1 MTHPIHAPQLDSP
14 LGWLNTDRPLRLAG
28 ELRGRVVVLDFW
40 TYCCINC
47 MHILPDLAFLE
58 EKYAAQP
65 VVFLGVHSAKFTN
78 ESDRETIRAAIL
90 RYEIKHPVVIDDR
103 MKLWRAYAVRSWPTV
118 VVVDSMGRVAVSLA
132 GEGQR
137 EALDRAI
144 GEALDQGRAA
154 GTLADGPLTV
164 QREASVAAASPL
176 CFPGKVFADAE
187 LRRLFIADSNHNRIV
202 IADWPDEQGQ
212 CRVVRVVGSGAVGAD
227 DGPAERATFNHP
239 QGLVTGQGRLY
250 VADTENH
257 LIRAVDLENG
267 SVTTVVGTGR
277 MTYDFAGG
285 AMGVDQGINSPWD
298 VTREGSTLYVA
309 MAGQHQVWR
318 IDMPV
323 GFARALAGTGREN
336 LADGPTERAA
346 FAQPSGICLHHG
358 HLFIA
363 DSEVSAIRGIDL
375 ATERVYTVLGEG
387 LFTFGDVDGAHPA
400 ARLQHP
406 LGVSAWSSGLIVAD
420 TYNHKI
426 KIVDPAGRSARTI
439 LGTGRPG
446 TTSDGGGPMFFEPGG
461 LSCAGDDL
469 FIADTNNQRIV
480 HINLTTRRWHVLVLT
495 GLSAPSVGD
504 ASGLPAPGDA
514 GCSWTP
520 GGADDSTGPGSSVG
534 KQVAAIL
541 TPLEV
546 PQGRAFDLLL
556 ELQLPRGV
564 HVSGAAPW
572 VVTVESDGRAAVS
585 AKGNALPIR
594 VSLPPAS
601 MDGRTTVKW
610 TVHADFVCCTED
622 DRGLCMP
629 VSKTWRFEVRAASS
643 AARQVTLSPR
653 LSEADCGLA

>member
-1 MTHPIHAPQLDSP
+1 MTTSIHAPQLDSP
-14 LGWLNTDRPLRLAG
+14 LGWLNTDRPLRLDG
-28 ELRGRVVVLDFW
+28 ELRGCVVVLDFW

-90 RYEIKHPVVIDDR
+90 RYEIRHPVVIDER

-118 VVVDSMGRVAVSLA
+118 VVVDSTGRVAASLA

-144 GEALDQGRAA
+144 GEALQQGRAA
-154 GTLADGPLTV
+154 GTLAASPLTV
-164 QREASVAAASPL
+164 QREASVAATSPL

-187 LRRLFIADSNHNRIV
+187 LRRIFIADSNHNRIV

-212 CRVVRVVGSGAVGAD
+212 CRVIRVVGRGAIGAD

-239 QGLVTGQGRLY
+239 QGLVTGQGKLY

-257 LIRAVDLENG
+257 LIRAVDLNDG
-267 SVTTVVGTGR
+267 SVTTVVGTGK

-309 MAGQHQVWR
+309 MAGQHQIWR

-336 LADGPTERAA
+336 LADGSTERAA
-346 FAQPSGICLHHG
+346 FAQPSGICLHNG

-363 DSEVSAIRGIDL
+363 DSEVSAVRGIDL

-406 LGVSAWSSGLIVAD
+406 LGVASGSGGLIVAD

-461 LSCAGDDL
+461 VSCAGDDL
-469 FIADTNNQRIV
+469 FIADTNNHRVV
-480 HINLTTRRWHVLVLT
+480 HINLTTRRWNVLVLK
-495 GLSAPSVGD
+495 GLSAPAAAGDGAGSRAAGHDAGSRASGPSVGEHVED
-504 ASGLPAPGDA
+504 VLAPLDVPAS
-514 GCSWTP
+514 
-520 GGADDSTGPGSSVG
+520 
-534 KQVAAIL
+534 
-541 TPLEV
+541 
-546 PQGRAFDLLL
+546 RAFDLLL
-556 ELQLPRGV
+556 EPQLPHRV
-564 HVSGAAPW
+564 HVSDEAPW
-572 VVTVESDGRAAVS
+572 SVVVESDGRAMAN
-585 AKGNALPIR
+585 AKGKALPIR
-594 VSLPPAS
+594 VNLAAAP
-601 MDGRTTVKW
+601 MNGRAGAKW
-610 TVHADFVCCTED
+610 TVRADFVCCTEG
-622 DRGLCMP
+622 DRGLCLP
-629 VSKTWRFEVRAASS
+629 VSKTWRVEVRSASS
-643 AARQVTLSPR
+643 AVQEVTLSPT
-653 LSEADCGLA
+653 LSEADCGLP